1 MGLSLPATKD
11 STQLQSSLSTFDLPE
26 GRTLPCAGLEPG
38 LVNALQKKREEFCMR
53 KSTSMA
59 VVILLVLAALSST
72 AFAQKATVLRV
83 VVVKTDDVAAYVQEI
98 EKGRQV
104 MKSIGIQAQTRVWQ
118 AKFAGPEAGAVVVS
132 IEYPSMTAF
141 ADAVAKTNSSSEYQA
156 WLKGL
161 DKLRKIVSD
170 SLYTEW

>member
-1 MGLSLPATKD
+1 
-11 STQLQSSLSTFDLPE
+11 
-26 GRTLPCAGLEPG
+26 
-38 LVNALQKKREEFCMR
+38 
-53 KSTSMA
+53 
-59 VVILLVLAALSST
+59 VILLVLAALSST

-98 EKGRQV
+98 DKGRQV

-118 AKFAGPEAGAVVVS
+118 AKFAGPEAGAVIVS